1 MENPEAQPIT
11 IENVCGGAMVEA
23 FEISLRKCLT
33 NIMDPNT
40 DARRKREVR
49 LTLTLHP
56 KDDRVT
62 VNCEFDCTEKLASMI
77 PVEST
82 LFVGKDAEGTL
93 YALTEDPRQMNIFTP
108 PAPREVPAPIQF
120 VGSK

>member
-1 MENPEAQPIT
+1 MDQNEATAIT
-11 IENVCGGAMVEA
+11 ISNVCGGAMVEA
-23 FEISLRKCLT
+23 FETSLRKCLA

-62 VNCEFDCTEKLASMI
+62 VDCEFDCTEKLASMI
-77 PVEST
+77 PVESR

-108 PAPREVPAPIQF
+108 PAPREVPQPIQF
-120 VGSK
+120 QVAK